1 LRDAEWALIEPLLPS
16 AKPGGRPRC
25 TDLREV
31 MNAIFYL
38 ATSGCQ
44 SRMLPREFPLL
55 LAVQRY
61 FYAWHGSGLWQTINH
76 LLVMAARQIEGR
88 KASPSA
94 GVIDSQSVKTT
105 ESASPRG

>member
-1 LRDAEWALIEPLLPS
+1 
-16 AKPGGRPRC
+16 
-25 TDLREV
+25 

-61 FYAWHGSGLWQTINH
+61 FYAWHGSGL
-76 LLVMAARQIEGR
+76 
-88 KASPSA
+88 
-94 GVIDSQSVKTT
+94 
-105 ESASPRG
+105 

>member
-1 LRDAEWALIEPLLPS
+1 VGADRTAAAAREARRQ
-16 AKPGGRPRC
+16 AAQYN
-25 TDLREV
+25 LREV
-31 MNAIFYL
+31 MNAILYL

-44 SRMLPREFPLL
+44 SRILPREFPLL

-61 FYAWHGSGLWQTINH
+61 FYAWHGSGLWQMINH

-94 GVIDSQSVKTT
+94 G
-105 ESASPRG
+105 